1 MGEVQRLLHVQPG
14 LPLTEDEDDSLPGCH
29 DSLRGF

>member
-1 MGEVQRLLHVQPG
+1 MGEVQSRKHVQSG

-29 DSLRGF
+29 DFLRGF